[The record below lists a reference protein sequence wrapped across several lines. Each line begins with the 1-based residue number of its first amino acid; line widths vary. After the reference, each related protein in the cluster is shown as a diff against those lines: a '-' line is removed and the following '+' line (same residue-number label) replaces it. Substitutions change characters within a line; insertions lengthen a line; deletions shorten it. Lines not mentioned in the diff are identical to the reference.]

1 MRGAKLCISH
11 NPSAADVKSR
21 GSRKGGQ
28 NRRAIQKVAQPV
40 EVVRI
45 DSLTNVQALLLQ
57 TLADVR
63 NGTLD
68 AAVGRTVGY
77 LAVVAVRVA
86 EAVEFEHRVT
96 QAEDHILEL
105 EERMS
110 GNRVDARV
118 IV

>member
-1 MRGAKLCISH
+1 M
-11 NPSAADVKSR
+11 
-21 GSRKGGQ
+21 
-28 NRRAIQKVAQPV
+28 QKVAQPV

-45 DSLTNVQALLLQ
+45 DSLTNVQSLLLQ